1 MHGKSEIGKQKQ
13 AIKTRN
19 LLWLLV
25 LNKQL
30 ENLFHNCMIMR
41 KQRRNGEL
49 KANIRKR
56 ILEGILVTALT
67 VTALPSMAL
76 LTPTRAGAATVTLK
90 NPRIVKDD
98 SMDSGQKV
106 TWDCIWFGSYP
117 QREVVENAN
126 TYTAIDENY
135 YNQQTDVIEDASLF
149 KKL

>member
-1 MHGKSEIGKQKQ
+1 
-13 AIKTRN
+13 
-19 LLWLLV
+19 
-25 LNKQL
+25 
-30 ENLFHNCMIMR
+30 MIMR

-98 SMDSGQKV
+98 SMDSVRK
-106 TWDCIWFGSYP
+106 
-117 QREVVENAN
+117 
-126 TYTAIDENY
+126 
-135 YNQQTDVIEDASLF
+135 
-149 KKL
+149 